1 MRTAIVILNWNTREY
16 LGRFLPGVVAEAERN
31 PGTEVVVAD
40 NGSTDRSV
48 ELVKEGFSS
57 VRVIAFEENLG
68 FTGGYNRAL
77 SELQGFDL
85 FLLLN
90 SDIEVPQGWLRPLIE
105 WMERHSECGAC
116 GPKLLSYYERDKF
129 EYAGAAGGMLDAY
142 GYPFCR
148 GRVLKITEKDEGQY
162 DSPKDVF
169 WVSGACL
176 MLRAGLWQELGGFDA
191 RFFAHQEEIDLCWRM
206 QLRGWKVT
214 VVPGSHAYHLGGGT
228 LPKESPWKMKL
239 NYRNSLLLLDNN
251 LERTYALCMSRE
263 EEKRHPGEAKETQEK
278 AGRKAGKPQENGL
291 QKKAA
296 GRARSRIRTRMLLDG
311 MSAIIYL
318 LGGKPSFFKA
328 VIQAHR
334 EFKELKGQKPSPLL
348 TKHVPTE
355 LGSVSAPAEGLNNGR
370 SGEPG
375 SHEVTATTQE
385 KGNLSEIRIEGFYK
399 GWIIPKAIFRG
410 RKVFEMIHKL

>member
-1 MRTAIVILNWNTREY
+1 MHTAIVILNWNTREY
-16 LGRFLPGVVAEAERN
+16 LGSFLPGVVAEAERN

-40 NGSTDRSV
+40 NGSTDDSV

-105 WMERHSECGAC
+105 WMEEHPGCGAC
-116 GPKLLSYYERDKF
+116 GPKLLSYYERDRF

-148 GRVLKITEKDEGQY
+148 GRVLKMTEKDEGQY
-162 DSPKDVF
+162 DSPKNVF

-176 MLRAGLWQELGGFDA
+176 LVRAGLWQELGGFDA

-251 LERTYALCMSRE
+251 LEKTYALCISRE
-263 EEKRHPGEAKETQEK
+263 EEKRHPGEAKEPDEK
-278 AGRKAGKPQENGL
+278 AGREAKKPQENGL
-291 QKKAA
+291 RKKAA
-296 GRARSRIRTRMLLDG
+296 RRAGSRIRTRMLLDG

-318 LGGKPSFFKA
+318 LGGKPSFFMA
-328 VIQAHR
+328 VFQAHR
-334 EFKELKGQKPSPLL
+334 EFKELKGQKPAPLL
-348 TKHVPTE
+348 TKHVPTD
-355 LGSVSAPAEGLNNGR
+355 LGSVSAPAEGLSSR
-370 SGEPG
+370 LSEPG

-410 RKVFEMIHKL
+410 RKVFKMIHKL